1 VALAKSANGNLSQF
15 ESEETNG
22 RFPTP
27 AETLQLALGNGRKG
41 ASPDQSGVL
50 GEGRLRVDLTH
61 STRVGRRAAAARKG
75 DTKLSSRAQWF
86 AMLGGEENS
95 PQTRH
100 RLIRAGSDYGGFL
113 RVWKD

>member
-1 VALAKSANGNLSQF
+1 MSHALRREAIDGTEWLMQV
-15 ESEETNG
+15 TNG
-22 RFPTP
+22 RC
-27 AETLQLALGNGRKG
+27 LA
-41 ASPDQSGVL
+41 P
-50 GEGRLRVDLTH
+50 GERRLWVDLTH

-100 RLIRAGSDYGGFL
+100 RLIRAGSDNGGFL